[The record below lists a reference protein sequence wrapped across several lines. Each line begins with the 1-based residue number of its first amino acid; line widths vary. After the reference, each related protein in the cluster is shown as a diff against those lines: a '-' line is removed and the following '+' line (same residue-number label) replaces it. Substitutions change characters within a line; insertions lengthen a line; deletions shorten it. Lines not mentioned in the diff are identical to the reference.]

1 MLCYY
6 MAFGRMTC
14 KNTTQGGMRIT
25 KIAAHDDRV
34 TVRFFAPSPAL
45 RRYITTFY
53 SMDINTPSGE
63 TVQDWLH
70 PEWGNVR
77 FAGEGAMQSAF
88 GDGELGPTPASVAT
102 GPTSMAARFQMAFGR
117 SWGIGLLPAGWAKF
131 VDAPADE
138 YRDHLCDAAND
149 PAFAAF
155 APLSAQLCGKK
166 GNIEEEAALIEAHMT
181 GLLDRPVEDED
192 KIIAAHEALID
203 PDLVTVADLAK
214 RVGVSTRSFERL
226 SLKAFG
232 FSPKLLLRRQ
242 RFLRSLAQ
250 FMLDPSLSWLS
261 TLDTHYHDQ
270 AHFVR
275 DFHRF
280 MTMSPSDYA
289 ALDKPAM
296 FAAAKARMALA
307 GEAVQVLHAPR

>member
-1 MLCYY
+1 M
-6 MAFGRMTC
+6 
-14 KNTTQGGMRIT
+14 
-25 KIAAHDDRV
+25 IATEAAEKGDAV
-34 TVRFFAPSPAL
+34 SVRFFAPSSGL

-53 SMDINTPSGE
+53 AMDIDNSTGE
-63 TVQDWLH
+63 VVEDWLH

-77 FAGEGAMQSAF
+77 FAGEGVMQSAV
-88 GDGELGPTPASVAT
+88 GDSKPGPTPSCVAT
-102 GPTSMAARFQMAFGR
+102 GPTSLATHFRIESGR

-131 VDAPADE
+131 VDAPAE
-138 YRDHLCDAAND
+138 AYRDRYCDAAID

-155 APLSAQLCGKK
+155 APLSAQLRGQK
-166 GNIEEEAALIEAHMT
+166 GDIEAEAALIEAHMA
-181 GLLDRPVEDED
+181 GLMDRPVEDEE

-203 PDLVTVADLAK
+203 PDLATVSDLAE

-275 DFHRF
+275 DFRRF

-296 FAAAKARMALA
+296 LAAAKARMALA